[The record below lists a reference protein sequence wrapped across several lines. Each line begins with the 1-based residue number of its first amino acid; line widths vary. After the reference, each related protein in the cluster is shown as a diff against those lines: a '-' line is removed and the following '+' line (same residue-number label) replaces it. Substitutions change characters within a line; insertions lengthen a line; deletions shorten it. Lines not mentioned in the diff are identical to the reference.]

1 MSENANETIA
11 DIVAEMRKV
20 NCFSVPYAP
29 SGHNGVWSAD
39 LLEFA
44 DRLDAAW
51 KREHSPA
58 PKSSAPTTF
67 VNAAALREVLVS
79 ISSIDTRSLNR
90 LLYELVE
97 NDIPDGGL
105 INKIIANVNK
115 AKAALAEPPDPI
127 GNNAKMREALVWL
140 QKTGQR
146 TPEGGWMC
154 ITLKMTQKD
163 GMPYPIEVPP
173 YAEDVINAAL
183 AAPPRNCDVFGSE
196 DEAKSAFIAYYNEAY
211 ALKGSNYEI
220 DTCDLKHDVDG
231 ILHDY
236 IKWLFASAKSETTGE
251 DDGSK

>member
-1 MSENANETIA
+1 MSAENETIA
-11 DIVAEMRKV
+11 DIVKEMRG
-20 NCFSVPYAP
+20 NEFDDP
-29 SGHNGVWSAD
+29 HLNGEGIIGARRLAKGW
-39 LLEFA
+39 A
-44 DRLDAAW
+44 DRIEAAW
-51 KREHSPA
+51 KREQNPA
-58 PKSSAPTTF
+58 PKSLAPTTCG
-67 VNAAALREVLVS
+67 NAAALREVLVS
-79 ISSIDTRSLNR
+79 ISSIDTRSLKR

-140 QKTGQR
+140 QKTGHR

-183 AAPPRNCDVFGSE
+183 SEPPRNCDRFRTRKEARDYFDDFVCLRSNGSGAI
-196 DEAKSAFIAYYNEAY
+196 DCKGCPLDSIDSPHRADCREA
-211 ALKGSNYEI
+211 
-220 DTCDLKHDVDG
+220 
-231 ILHDY
+231 
-236 IKWLFASAKSETTGE
+236 WLFATATEGGAK
-251 DDGSK
+251 